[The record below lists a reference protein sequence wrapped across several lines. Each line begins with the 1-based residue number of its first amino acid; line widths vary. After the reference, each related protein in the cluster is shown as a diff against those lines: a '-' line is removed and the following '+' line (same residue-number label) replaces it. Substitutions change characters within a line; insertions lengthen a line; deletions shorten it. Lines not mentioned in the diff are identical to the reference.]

1 MSGVHAADVAR
12 TACSGR
18 SRCHRPAQHSAHVP
32 DASERIACNHAVRR
46 GDDGSSSR
54 SAAIDSR
61 SASDSASRSAVHAPP
76 KRSAPA
82 RQRARARAARRAE
95 VGGHQER
102 RDRVR
107 SSS

>member
-32 DASERIACNHAVRR
+32 DASERIACSHAVRR

-61 SASDSASRSAVHAPP
+61 SASESASRSAVHAPP
-76 KRSAPA
+76 KRSAPRHA
-82 RQRARARAARRAE
+82 GAAAPKSEGTRNAAIA
-95 VGGHQER
+95 
-102 RDRVR
+102 R
-107 SSS
+107 SSSDGSERR